1 MPIAWLVGWP
11 LTVPGLSRK
20 TCARRLLKGGE
31 PHVKW
36 SKFIIFRR
44 EQERDELL
52 SDNSTQVPNLL
63 IDANRD
69 LRCGVRTNHLEMI
82 IPVPLIEVRRNLQVP
97 NELDSHQKPS
107 YQRRSLMSRKW
118 QGGARKMLRCL
129 LQAVI
134 HISQELL
141 LALDAS
147 QDRDWRDI
155 YQRPAI
161 HSKTRQ
167 NRDWYCKNNLNHDK
181 IPWPQWRADK
191 ITRYPQL

>member
-1 MPIAWLVGWP
+1 MLKCWHAGHCWMY
-11 LTVPGLSRK
+11 SRQ
-20 TCARRLLKGGE
+20 ASFSFGHE
-31 PHVKW
+31 PHVTW
-36 SKFIIFRR
+36 SKLIIFRR

-52 SDNSTQVPNLL
+52 FDNSTQVPNLL
-63 IDANRD
+63 IDASRD

-82 IPVPLIEVRRNLQVP
+82 IPVHLIEARRNLQVL
-97 NELDSHQKPS
+97 NESDLHQKPS

-118 QGGARKMLRCL
+118 QGDARTMLRCL

-134 HISQELL
+134 HILQELL

-147 QDRDWRDI
+147 QDRDWRNI
-155 YQRPAI
+155 YQRPAVR
-161 HSKTRQ
+161 SKTRQ
-167 NRDWYCKNNLNHDK
+167 NRDCYWKNNLNHDK